1 MWRYEFGETLTMMND
16 TLIHLVALGCAACS
30 VAALSWLGMR
40 HMVGMFERAARE
52 RASARLGV
60 EMPCEQATMPML
72 WRMCWPAIMRLAQVL
87 RWAMRSR
94 PRGPR
99 HVALDRAGLAPG
111 IDDTHI
117 FAARLLAAFTLLIL
131 ALIFAQAV
139 GITVSGASAGASAV
153 QGLLVGASVTGLW
166 LPGVWL
172 QRRARWRMQRIE
184 RALPFLLDLLALCV
198 QGGLSLQGAMLE
210 CVRFGPRGV
219 LRDELASVLA
229 ELRSGQSR
237 AQAFEGLARR
247 SGSRAVRASVSAI
260 LQAEALGIS
269 LGSQL
274 KEQAQAQSTAR
285 FDQAER
291 KALKAPV
298 KLLLPLMLFIF
309 PCTFVVIGFPIF
321 ISMRQALT

>member
-1 MWRYEFGETLTMMND
+1 MTND
-16 TLIHLVALGCAACS
+16 TLIHLVAIGGAACS
-30 VAALSWLGMR
+30 VAVFSWLAMQR
-40 HMVGMFERAARE
+40 AVGMFEQAAGDRAATPFGLE
-52 RASARLGV
+52 L
-60 EMPCEQATMPML
+60 PCEQAAMPVL
-72 WRMCWPAIMRLAQVL
+72 WRLCWPVIMRLGRVL
-87 RWAMRSR
+87 GWAMRAPAGR
-94 PRGPR
+94 LRE
-99 HVALDRAGLAPG
+99 VALDRAGLPPG

-117 FAARLLAAFTLLIL
+117 IAARLLSAATLLIL
-131 ALIFAQAV
+131 VLGFFQAFGMAV
-139 GITVSGASAGASAV
+139 SSASLRAPLGPCMLVLATVV
-153 QGLLVGASVTGLW
+153 GLW

-172 QRRARWRMQRIE
+172 QRRARRRTQLIE

-219 LRDELASVLA
+219 LRDEIASVLA

-237 AQAFEGLARR
+237 VQAFEGLARR
-247 SGSRAVRASVSAI
+247 SGSRSVRASVSAI

-269 LGSQL
+269 LGNQL

-309 PCTFVVIGFPIF
+309 PCTFIVIGFPIF
-321 ISMRQALT
+321 ISMREALP

>member
-1 MWRYEFGETLTMMND
+1 MTND
-16 TLIHLVALGCAACS
+16 TLIHIVAVGCAACS
-30 VAALSWLGMR
+30 VAALSWLALR
-40 HMVGMFERAARE
+40 HASGLFERVARE
-52 RASARLGV
+52 RASAPFGLD
-60 EMPCEQATMPML
+60 MPCGQATMPIL
-72 WRMCWPAIMRLAQVL
+72 WRLCWPAIMRLGQVL
-87 RWAMRSR
+87 RWVVRSP

-99 HVALDRAGLAPG
+99 HVALDRAGLPPG
-111 IDDTHI
+111 IDETH
-117 FAARLLAAFTLLIL
+117 LLAARVLAAVTLSVL
-131 ALIFAQAV
+131 ALIFMQAL
-139 GITVSGASAGASAV
+139 GMTVWGVSPGAPVRQGMLAV
-153 QGLLVGASVTGLW
+153 ASVMGLW

-172 QRRARWRMQRIE
+172 RRRARWRKQRIE

-219 LRDELASVLA
+219 LRDEFATVLA

-274 KEQAQAQSTAR
+274 KEQAQAQSAAR

-309 PCTFVVIGFPIF
+309 PCTFIVIGFPIF